1 MPGILYNSLPNL
13 MFYTMFVEVRCALHE
28 IIIKKEMERRQHKA
42 RENKTENCNS
52 PCEKF
57 VFTAG

>member
-1 MPGILYNSLPNL
+1 MI
-13 MFYTMFVEVRCALHE
+13 YTMFVEVHCALHE
-28 IIIKKEMERRQHKA
+28 IIKKIKETERRQHKA

>member
-1 MPGILYNSLPNL
+1 
-13 MFYTMFVEVRCALHE
+13 MFVEVHCALHE
-28 IIIKKEMERRQHKA
+28 IIIKKIKEMERRQHKA

-52 PCEKF
+52 PYEKF

>member
-1 MPGILYNSLPNL
+1 

-42 RENKTENCNS
+42 RENNTENCNS